1 MPTRV
6 LMLVL
11 AAALLV
17 IGGCARS
24 SVYRVPVAGGP
35 QAGDAEAM
43 QPLAVDISNLRGRVT
58 IESGAWIKVP
68 QVQARAYD
76 ASESVGQ
83 EHEWVSAQYVNQA
96 GVGTLR
102 ILTAQPAG
110 RGDVEPR
117 FEIKVRAGNVQGL
130 RIRTADGNVF
140 VRGVRGAVDIK
151 TTGEGDIL
159 VRSPH
164 ALTQPITLA
173 AEQGDVRLELSKDST
188 GTIEARAPR
197 GEVSSKNPRGS
208 VTNLQVTREVWR
220 VIYNSG
226 TNPIVL
232 TSGEG
237 DVDLVLGAGE

>member
-1 MPTRV
+1 MRV
-6 LMLVL
+6 LLLAL

-17 IGGCARS
+17 VSGCARS
-24 SVYRVPVAGGP
+24 SIYRVPVAGAP
-35 QAGDAEAM
+35 QAGDAEAS

-76 ASESVGQ
+76 ASESAGL
-83 EHEWVSAQYVNQA
+83 EHEWVSAEYITQA

-110 RGDVEPR
+110 RADVEPR
-117 FEIKVRAGNVQGL
+117 FEIKVRAPNVQGL

-164 ALTQPITLA
+164 ALTQPITLGV
-173 AEQGDVRLELSKDST
+173 ETGDIRLELSKDST
-188 GTIEARAPR
+188 GAIEARAPR
-197 GEVSSKNPRGS
+197 GEVVSQNPRGG
-208 VTNLQVTREVWR
+208 VTNLQVTRDAWR
-220 VIYNSG
+220 VIYNAG

-232 TSGEG
+232 TADEG
-237 DVDLVLGAGE
+237 DIDITLGAGE